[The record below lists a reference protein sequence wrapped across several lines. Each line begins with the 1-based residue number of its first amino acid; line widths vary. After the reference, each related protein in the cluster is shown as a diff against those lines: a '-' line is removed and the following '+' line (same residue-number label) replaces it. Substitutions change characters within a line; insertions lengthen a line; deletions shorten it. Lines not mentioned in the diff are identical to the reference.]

1 MNVQKAVEVSSPD
14 VTSALEFLKEQ
25 AGHSCHPIFAA
36 GGPTIVFMENIYRW
50 FILHD
55 TSNKLQHVHQRFP
68 DVRYYDYP
76 ADERLE
82 RLEVTFPE
90 YMENLKKQATH
101 ARGFLTTET
110 YEALLLTTD
119 PIESLFGTLR
129 RSLGC
134 NDQQD
139 ARSAVSGLQKLP
151 KTGIASASENRNVLR
166 SEEAGRNN
174 GPVVARQQTPTIST
188 KLPEEAIH
196 VLERL
201 KRTNVPTSLPTLQ
214 LSAVGY
220 VGGYIARVVMEHMDC
235 DDCCAVTTKA
245 LSNQPLQQ
253 FVRHQD
259 RGGVLY
265 PSDKLL

>member
-1 MNVQKAVEVSSPD
+1 MTAC
-14 VTSALEFLKEQ
+14 EQ
-25 AGHSCHPIFAA
+25 AKEKDLSA
-36 GGPTIVFMENIYRW
+36 V
-50 FILHD
+50 
-55 TSNKLQHVHQRFP
+55 
-68 DVRYYDYP
+68 
-76 ADERLE
+76 
-82 RLEVTFPE
+82 
-90 YMENLKKQATH
+90 
-101 ARGFLTTET
+101 
-110 YEALLLTTD
+110 LLLNQITNFRRKKPTWTEDVVRHCVILRHLSTKKFSSD

-134 NDQQD
+134 NDQMD
-139 ARSAVSGLQKLP
+139 ARSAVSGLQNLL
-151 KTGIASASENRNVLR
+151 KTGIAAAPENSNVLR
-166 SEEAGRNN
+166 SEEAGQNN
-174 GPVVARQQTPTIST
+174 GAVVARQQTPTIST
-188 KLPEEAIH
+188 KLPEEAVH

-214 LSAVGY
+214 LSAVVY
-220 VGGYIARVVMEHMDC
+220 VGGYIARVDLEHMDC